1 MRSFR
6 PGDVVFARYPREETP
21 SIKDSRPCLILGSN
35 DRGDFLAVKMTST
48 SLDRVWAY
56 QIPKG
61 AVCASKGSIKYDSWL
76 NLNRREWI
84 PPEDIVFWC
93 ATLKPEVFSDILSR
107 FKHPEG

>member
-1 MRSFR
+1 
-6 PGDVVFARYPREETP
+6 
-21 SIKDSRPCLILGSN
+21 
-35 DRGDFLAVKMTST
+35 MTST

-107 FKHPEG
+107 FKHPEGQDNNKAPTEKPL